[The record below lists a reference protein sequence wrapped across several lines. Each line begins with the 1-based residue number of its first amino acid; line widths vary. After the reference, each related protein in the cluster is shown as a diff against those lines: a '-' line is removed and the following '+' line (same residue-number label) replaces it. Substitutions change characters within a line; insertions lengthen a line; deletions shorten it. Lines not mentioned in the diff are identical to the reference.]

1 MHEGLQTPF
10 VARILENF
18 SEEFFGMRRSALR
31 RGAGRRIVVTVLA
44 RGGRKNAPLVAAV
57 GGFDN
62 RREVEEIC
70 RSDGLHAYW

>member
-18 SEEFFGMRRSALR
+18 SEEFSEMRRSALR
-31 RGAGRRIVVTVLA
+31 GVSGRRIVVTVLA
-44 RGGRKNAPLVAAV
+44 RGRKNAPLVAAV

-62 RREVEEIC
+62 RRVVEETC
-70 RSDGLHAYW
+70 RSDGLHAY

>member
-18 SEEFFGMRRSALR
+18 SEEFSEMRRSALR
-31 RGAGRRIVVTVLA
+31 RGSEWRNVVTVLA
-44 RGGRKNAPLVAAV
+44 RGTENAPPVAAA

-62 RREVEEIC
+62 RRVVEETC
-70 RSDGLHAYW
+70 RPDGPHAY

>member
-18 SEEFFGMRRSALR
+18 SEEFSGLCRSALR
-31 RGAGRRIVVTVLA
+31 GVSGRRIVVTVLA
-44 RGGRKNAPLVAAV
+44 RGRKNAPLVAAV

-62 RREVEEIC
+62 RRVVEETC
-70 RSDGLHAYW
+70 RSDGLHAY

>member
-18 SEEFFGMRRSALR
+18 SEEFSEMRRSALR
-31 RGAGRRIVVTVLA
+31 GGSERGNVVTVLA
-44 RGGRKNAPLVAAV
+44 RGRKTKNAPPVAAV

-62 RREVEEIC
+62 RRVVEETC
-70 RSDGLHAYW
+70 RPDGLHAY